1 MLNHQQR
8 KFAQGVAKGERPAS
22 VYAAVYGTTND
33 KSNSA
38 AASRLLKDVKVQ
50 NEISRIQSVAELL
63 ADGAVFTVME
73 KRRLLRAMALTPL
86 SELTTDHIF
95 AQEVTI
101 SKPYKAEKTKDG
113 AEQMELWVTEKIK
126 RPDIVRAIEL
136 DCKLDG
142 SLKSDQVDEKGVDAL
157 GALLG
162 EIRNQRNERVA
173 S

>member
-38 AASRLLKDVKVQ
+38 AASRLLKDVNVQ

-63 ADGAVFTVME
+63 ADGAVFTVLE
-73 KRRLLRAMALTPL
+73 KRRLLRAMCLTPL
-86 SELTTDHIF
+86 SELTQDHIF

-101 SKPYKAEKTKDG
+101 SKPWKEKGD
-113 AEQMELWVTEKIK
+113 EQLELWVTEKIK
-126 RPDIVRAIEL
+126 RPDIVRAMEL